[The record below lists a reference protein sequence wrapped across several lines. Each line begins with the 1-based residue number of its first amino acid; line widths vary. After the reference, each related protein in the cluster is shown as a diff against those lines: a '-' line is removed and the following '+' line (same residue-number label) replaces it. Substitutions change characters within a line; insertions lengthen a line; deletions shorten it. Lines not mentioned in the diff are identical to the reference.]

1 MVEEE
6 MEMEVV
12 ESPPLALLKD
22 CSTDVEWEWGGRED
36 PRMVGSLPKSR
47 PLLPTMEVGL
57 PKAQGC
63 LLWEEEEEEGVV
75 WGP

>member
-12 ESPPLALLKD
+12 ESPPLALLRD
-22 CSTDVEWEWGGRED
+22 CSTDVEWEWGGREN
-36 PRMVGSLPKSR
+36 PKKEGSLPKSR
-47 PLLPTMEVGL
+47 PLLPTMGVG
-57 PKAQGC
+57 PPEAQGC